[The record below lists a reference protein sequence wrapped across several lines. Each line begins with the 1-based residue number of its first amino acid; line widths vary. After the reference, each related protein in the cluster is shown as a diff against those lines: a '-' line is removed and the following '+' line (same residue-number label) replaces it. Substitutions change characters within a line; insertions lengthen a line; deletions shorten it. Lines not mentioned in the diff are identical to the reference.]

1 MIWHQH
7 KPERS
12 LEEEKVPSF
21 PFRTFQYLKRTYMKA
36 GERFLQGCVVIEQE
50 GMASN
55 WIWLDIGMKFFTVS
69 VARYWHE
76 LPKEA
81 VAALSLKE
89 LKVRMDGALTTLIVR
104 VSLPKAGAWNWMILW
119 PFPAQAILWFFW
131 FCDFMV
137 SPDYLKML
145 PKDVLKSQCHFCFPV
160 SFLHSGYLHECLSLG
175 LMSGF
180 PPSSVTLLEL
190 TPCTVFTSV
199 L

>member
-7 KPERS
+7 KAECS
-12 LEEEKVPSF
+12 LQEEKVPSF

-36 GERFLQGCVVIEQE
+36 GERFLEGCVVIEQE

-55 WIWLDIGMKFFTVS
+55 WIRLDIGMKFFTERVR

-89 LKVRMDGALTTLIVR
+89 LKVRLNGALTNLIVR

-119 PFPAQAILWFFW
+119 PFPTQAILWFFW
-131 FCDFMV
+131 FCDFMI

-145 PKDVLKSQCHFCFPV
+145 LRMFWRVKA
-160 SFLHSGYLHECLSLG
+160 
-175 LMSGF
+175 
-180 PPSSVTLLEL
+180 
-190 TPCTVFTSV
+190 TSV
-199 L
+199 FLFNFYILVTCMNVYLWALWVVFPLQVSDC